1 MHLNF
6 LDRFSQYAPL
16 TLRVGL
22 AFVFIWFGWS
32 GLTNPTMWVG
42 LVPAWTAMF
51 GSAYNLVLIHGA
63 FELVLGLTLLFGF
76 YTRLS
81 ATLLLIS
88 LLQTLTILGWGAVM
102 VRDIGLTLALIS
114 IILAKPASK
123 SPLIN

>member
-63 FELVLGLTLLFGF
+63 FELILGLTLLFGF

-81 ATLLLIS
+81 AALLLLS

-102 VRDIGLTLALIS
+102 VRDIGLTLALLS
-114 IILAKPASK
+114 IVLAKPTPKISN
-123 SPLIN
+123 LN

>member
-88 LLQTLTILGWGAVM
+88 LLQSLTILGWGAVM